1 MKKKVTMPKELRL
14 VVKVKA
20 KPGYQIE
27 CTFDNEVV
35 KSYDMSFVT
44 KKSGSM
50 LVPFKNESFFVPS
63 KNEIIEFML
72 SIVKFVYF
80 TIPSI
85 PKFNISPRIRR
96 FLAPL

>member
-50 LVPFKNESFFVPS
+50 LVPFKNESFFKKVFLEMGTPLDLPS
-63 KNEIIEFML
+63 LFRSMAFILFETL
-72 SIVKFVYF
+72 
-80 TIPSI
+80 
-85 PKFNISPRIRR
+85 
-96 FLAPL
+96 

>member
-27 CTFDNEVV
+27 CTFDNDVV

-50 LVPFKNESFFVPS
+50 LVPFKNESFFKKVFLEMGTPTWPNGYDICPDFLYLEGQVVSS
-63 KNEIIEFML
+63 K
-72 SIVKFVYF
+72 SKA
-80 TIPSI
+80 S
-85 PKFNISPRIRR
+85 
-96 FLAPL
+96 